1 MRKVPAKSRAALAAA
16 LAIAVHVAL
25 LLFLVFGVSWQNRHP
40 EPMTVDLVPPLA
52 ATKPEPPPKVVE
64 PQPKPEPA
72 PPKHEEP
79 PKVKELNDLMLKL
92 TTKK

>member
-52 ATKPEPPPKVVE
+52 ATKPEPPPNGWL
-64 PQPKPEPA
+64 QSSTGQGSRRRLS
-72 PPKHEEP
+72 PPP
-79 PKVKELNDLMLKL
+79 CR
-92 TTKK
+92 